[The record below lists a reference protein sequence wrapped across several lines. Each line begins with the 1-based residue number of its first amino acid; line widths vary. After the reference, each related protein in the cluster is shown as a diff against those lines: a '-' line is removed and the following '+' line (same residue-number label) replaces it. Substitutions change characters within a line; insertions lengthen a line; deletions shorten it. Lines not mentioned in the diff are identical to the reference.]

1 MTTEEM
7 KALGRRVAQAWN
19 EGKPEILDEV
29 YSPDFI
35 NHFTGEKHERLK
47 QAIQG
52 IGLLSPASTLRLMS
66 SSSRATDRSPLDRS
80 EHSYRHLHGNS
91 GHRRAR

>member
-1 MTTEEM
+1 MTAEEM

-35 NHFTGEKHERLK
+35 NHFTGENRDET
-47 QAIQG
+47 QAG
-52 IGLLSPASTLRLMS
+52 DS
-66 SSSRATDRSPLDRS
+66 
-80 EHSYRHLHGNS
+80 GNS
-91 GHRRAR
+91 GCILRPPHYD